1 MFSGK
6 FTEKNDKYVNEETI
20 ITLLT
25 YKNKNYLF
33 MADCGVEG
41 FNKIK
46 KDIQGEIEILKIGH
60 HGAKDVINKT
70 MLNQLKPKYA
80 LISTGLNKYNHP
92 HYSTIILLENNNIKT
107 ISTKNYG
114 FSKIIINKNTK
125 PDFKHFDKTTH
136 SIQEILFN
144 KKDELPFHKSIF
156 MQNLIKENS

>member
-1 MFSGK
+1 
-6 FTEKNDKYVNEETI
+6 
-20 ITLLT
+20 
-25 YKNKNYLF
+25 

-70 MLNQLKPKYA
+70 MLNQLKPKHA

-156 MQNLIKENS
+156 MQNLITYQN